1 MKKLI
6 KKYWKI
12 IVVIVILCI
21 FVLLFFLVRYKGKK
35 NLEENIAAEQQQDSS
50 EETTQAQNTIDY
62 HGKTYQY
69 RKDIVNILC
78 IGVDKEE
85 AMWERDDDGG
95 SVGQADA
102 VFLVSLDF
110 EHSSIRILAIPR
122 DTMVSIVAC
131 DENGNEMG
139 AFTGQLALQYAYADG
154 QEKSCSLVIGQVA
167 DILKNEVP
175 INGYV
180 AMNLSCI
187 GTVNDAVGGV
197 TVEMDDD
204 YTLYN
209 AKFKKG
215 ATVHLQGEEAQE
227 FVQGRDITVS
237 GSAYSR
243 IGRQK
248 TYLKAFI
255 NQAKKAVSKNPMLAV
270 SLMSQLSDYMLTDIS
285 TDEVLYLSTELLDC
299 NFEEENMQILQG
311 NIQMGER
318 YEEYY
323 LDDGAV
329 QQTIIDLFYEEQK

>member
-1 MKKLI
+1 
-6 KKYWKI
+6 
-12 IVVIVILCI
+12 
-21 FVLLFFLVRYKGKK
+21 
-35 NLEENIAAEQQQDSS
+35 
-50 EETTQAQNTIDY
+50 
-62 HGKTYQY
+62 
-69 RKDIVNILC
+69 
-78 IGVDKEE
+78 
-85 AMWERDDDGG
+85 
-95 SVGQADA
+95 
-102 VFLVSLDF
+102 
-110 EHSSIRILAIPR
+110 
-122 DTMVSIVAC
+122 
-131 DENGNEMG
+131 MG

-227 FVQGRDITVS
+227 FVQGRDIMVS

-248 TYLKAFI
+248 RYLKAFI
-255 NQAKKAVSKNPMLAV
+255 SQAKKTLAQNPALAV
-270 SLMSQLSDYMLTDIS
+270 NLMSQLSDYMLTDIS
-285 TDEVLYLSTELLDC
+285 TDEVLYLSTELSDC
-299 NFEEENMQILQG
+299 NFDEENMQILQG
-311 NIQMGER
+311 NIQMGEQ

-323 LDDGAV
+323 LDDEAV
-329 QQTIIDLFYEEQK
+329 QQTIIDLFYEEQKK